1 MAEENFL
8 ERARRLFRQ
17 GKADQVL
24 SLLEPQIF
32 RYRDDPE
39 FYKFLAAACLEVHD
53 WNGAKTYLERLD
65 QLFDGE
71 DSDIRLALAACQAR
85 SGDWTGA
92 LSSWLS
98 VLDLNPRSRLAQRGL
113 RGLRRALA
121 ANRATVWV
129 RSPEFKHCVPTLIR
143 KGLPPQLASRIV
155 LVVILAGVA
164 TGVYLGWDFVHKKYS
179 PPTEAKVAQATV
191 ERPGPSEPSLGTLP
205 VVQSDGL
212 WTITLTDAEVRKTWA
227 EAQKD
232 FQEYRDSLAR
242 REINKILL
250 SNASEAI
257 KQRARGLIPF
267 LRDPD
272 FTTFHDNVDY
282 SVVRQDPDLYEGCA
296 VRWKGVVSNLVSGK
310 TRITFDLLLGF
321 QEGQVVEGI
330 VPVVLKFAAL
340 LRNSQIL
347 DVLGTIEKGPKG
359 TWMLHGVAIQ
369 EDGFKLPA
377 HNF

>member
-17 GKADQVL
+17 GRADQVL

-39 FYKFLAAACLEVHD
+39 FYRFLAAACLEVHD

-71 DSDIRLALAACQAR
+71 DPDTRLALAACQAR
-85 SGDWTGA
+85 NSDWTGA
-92 LSSWLS
+92 ISSWLS
-98 VLDLNPRSRLAQRGL
+98 VLDINPRSRLARRGL
-113 RGLRRALA
+113 VGLRRALA
-121 ANRATVWV
+121 ANRAAVWV

-143 KGLPPQLASRIV
+143 KGLPPQWASR
-155 LVVILAGVA
+155 VVFVVVLAGA
-164 TGVYLGWDFVHKKYS
+164 AMGVYLGWDFVHKKDAS
-179 PPTEAKVAQATV
+179 PEPAKVAQTP
-191 ERPGPSEPSLGTLP
+191 ERPGPAEPSLGTLP

-212 WTITLTDAEVRKTWA
+212 WTITLTDSEVRKTWA
-227 EAQKD
+227 EAQNY

-242 REINKILL
+242 REINKLLL
-250 SNASEAI
+250 SNASESI

-267 LRDPD
+267 LRAPD

-282 SVVRQDPDLYEGCA
+282 SVVRQNPDLYEGCA

-321 QEGQVVEGI
+321 QNGQVVEGI
-330 VPVVLKFAAL
+330 VPVVLKFAAI
-340 LRNSQIL
+340 LRDSQIL

-369 EDGFKLPA
+369 EDGFKLPS
-377 HNF
+377 HNE